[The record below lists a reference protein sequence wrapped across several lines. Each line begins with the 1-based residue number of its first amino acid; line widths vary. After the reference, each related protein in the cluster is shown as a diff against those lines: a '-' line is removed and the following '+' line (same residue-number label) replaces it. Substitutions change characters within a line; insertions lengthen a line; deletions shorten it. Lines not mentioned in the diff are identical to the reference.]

1 MTPAKRGRNTKS
13 ASESSS
19 CPIMLLFF
27 RQRATLPS
35 RKSKNRPKGRK
46 ASASQRS
53 EKDEGSP
60 MQYRSEENMDSTPQR
75 PVNRSVCVVCVGSAV
90 GGTRHTVQLGDKV
103 GEMHSAY
110 KGEVAR
116 LAR

>member
-75 PVNRSVCVVCVGSAV
+75 PVDRSVCVGSAV